1 MTAAATRPASAQS
14 GHTSNSQPGPA
25 DGAEAFLRDF
35 RSLSAIGETPGRGVD
50 RQAATPADAQARAW
64 FTSLASQYG
73 FRTETDRI
81 GNLFALIE
89 WNPGA
94 PYVLVGSH
102 LDSQPTAGK
111 YDGAYGVAAALH
123 AGRRLADRATA
134 VTHDGALPPAA
145 PKYNLAVVDW
155 FNEEG
160 CRFAPSMMGSSVYT
174 GKLPADV
181 ALSVTDTAGTSV
193 REALAEIGHLGSGE
207 GPTAAAYAEIHIE
220 QGRSLEDSGT
230 TIGLVHACWAAAK
243 YAVTVHGEQAHTG
256 STVIADRKDALLG
269 ASRLVVLLREIAD
282 HFSGGVLHTSV
293 GQLTVYPNSPVVVPA
308 RVELVMDLRT
318 ADEDVLA
325 SAKALLRAGIA
336 SIETEANVS
345 IDVAESHAWGI
356 NPYQPAGVD
365 LAEECAAELGL
376 SRSRVFT
383 LAGHDS
389 INMKDIVP
397 TVMLF
402 VPSVDGISHNEREYT
417 NDADACAGVDMLTR
431 VVERL
436 CNGDLDGSTG
446 AASAG
451 QPGGA
456 GQPEADR

>member
-1 MTAAATRPASAQS
+1 MTAAATRPTQTPAITTLATPAA
-14 GHTSNSQPGPA
+14 GTRLETSDEA
-25 DGAEAFLRDF
+25 AAFLRDF
-35 RSLSAIGETPGRGVD
+35 RSLSAIGETPGHGVD
-50 RQAATPADAQARAW
+50 RQAATAADAQARAW

-94 PYVLVGSH
+94 PFVLVGSH

-123 AGRRLADRATA
+123 AGRRLAGRAASAPSNGGTA
-134 VTHDGALPPAA
+134 AHA

-181 ALSVTDTAGTSV
+181 ALAVTDTAGTSV
-193 REALAEIGHLGSGE
+193 REALSDIGHLGSGD
-207 GPTAAAYAEIHIE
+207 GPAAAAYAEIHIE
-220 QGRSLEDSGT
+220 QGRSMEDSGT

-243 YAVTVHGEQAHTG
+243 YSVTVHGEQAHTG

-282 HFSGGVLHTSV
+282 HFSGAVLHTSV
-293 GQLTVYPNSPVVVPA
+293 GQLTVYPNSPVVVPS

-318 ADEDVLA
+318 ADEEILA

-336 SIETEANVS
+336 RIEAEANVG

-356 NPYQPAGVD
+356 NPYQPAGVA
-365 LAEECAAELGL
+365 LAAECAAELGL
-376 SRSRVFT
+376 SNRQVFT

-417 NDADACAGVDMLTR
+417 NDDDACAGVDMLTR

-436 CNGDLDGSTG
+436 CNGDLDAAEAPGSGTRL
-446 AASAG
+446 
-451 QPGGA
+451 GGI
-456 GQPEADR
+456 Q

>member
-1 MTAAATRPASAQS
+1 MTAAATRPA
-14 GHTSNSQPGPA
+14 HTGSVPAGSVPSTGPA
-25 DGAEAFLRDF
+25 TNVIPAESFLRDF
-35 RSLSAIGETPGRGVD
+35 RSLSAIGETPSHGVD
-50 RQAATPADAQARAW
+50 RQAATAADAQARAW

-89 WNPGA
+89 WTPGA

-123 AGRRLADRATA
+123 AGRRIADRA
-134 VTHDGALPPAA
+134 DSNSAA

-181 ALSVTDTAGTSV
+181 ALATTDVDGTSV
-193 REALAEIGHLGSGE
+193 REALAGIGHLGAGN
-207 GPTAAAYAEIHIE
+207 GPEAAAYAEIHIE
-220 QGRSLEDSGT
+220 QGRSLEESGT
-230 TIGLVHACWAAAK
+230 TIGLVHSCWAAVK
-243 YAVTVHGEQAHTG
+243 YSATVHGEQAHTG

-282 HFSGGVLHTSV
+282 HFSGAVLHTSV
-293 GQLTVYPNSPVVVPA
+293 GQLSVYPNSPVVVPS
-308 RVELVMDLRT
+308 RVELVMDMRT

-325 SAKALLRAGIA
+325 AAKTLLRAGLA
-336 SIETEANVS
+336 RIEAETNVT
-345 IDVAESHAWGI
+345 IDVEESHAWGI

-376 SRSRVFT
+376 SHRKVFT

-389 INMKDIVP
+389 INMKDVVP

-436 CNGDLDGSTG
+436 CQGDLDG
-446 AASAG
+446 A
-451 QPGGA
+451 Q
-456 GQPEADR
+456 